1 MAENT
6 AMPLWLDIKKE
17 YIDENIDGVLSYL
30 HKRVKN
36 TALQDSF
43 YQTTVNLLEERVQS
57 LIQTITAAPLQE
69 NMCKDEDLSLVCRM
83 CAMYLL
89 VFPEDTELRRNA
101 YSLMLQSLLEAY
113 NGRVLLSKERL
124 HRFTACR
131 PVLRIRSI
139 LRSDSDIE

>member
-6 AMPLWLDIKKE
+6 VMPLWLDIKIE
-17 YIDENIDGVLSYL
+17 YIDENIDRVLSYL

-43 YQTTVNLLEERVQS
+43 YQTTVNLLEERIQS

-101 YSLMLQSLLEAY
+101 FRASCCCAISMNRNWQNS
-113 NGRVLLSKERL
+113 
-124 HRFTACR
+124 
-131 PVLRIRSI
+131 P
-139 LRSDSDIE
+139 